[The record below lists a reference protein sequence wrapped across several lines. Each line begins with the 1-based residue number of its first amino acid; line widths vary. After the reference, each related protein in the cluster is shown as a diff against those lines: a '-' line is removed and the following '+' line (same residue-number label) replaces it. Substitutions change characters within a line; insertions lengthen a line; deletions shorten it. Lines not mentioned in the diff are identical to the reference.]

1 MTGVIIPICH
11 CARNSFLCRRN
22 RWPARIAASRRT
34 HDVGHGGFR
43 TAGDRGPAT
52 PPADSA
58 ATVSRACT
66 CDPAQRTLTA
76 PPAPKLVPKGNYG
89 ISIWAHVSLDNNASE
104 RALRGAALARKNFY
118 GSGAFWSGRL
128 AATMLSLLATLRHW
142 KLSPKKWLTAYFESC
157 AAAGGKAPD
166 DIQPVISMH
175 HRQGFPD
182 AISFLSCSSA
192 LALTIYRGL

>member
-1 MTGVIIPICH
+1 MPEESLACPH
-11 CARNSFLCRRN
+11 CGK
-22 RWPARIAASRRT
+22 PARMMSDTEDSELLEIEVRPHRR
-34 HDVGHGGFR
+34 R
-43 TAGDRGPAT
+43 IRRRRYRAT
-52 PPADSA
+52 
-58 ATVSRACT
+58 CT
-66 CDPAQRTLTA
+66 CDPARRTLTA

-142 KLSPKKWLTAYFESC
+142 KLSPMKWLTAYFECC